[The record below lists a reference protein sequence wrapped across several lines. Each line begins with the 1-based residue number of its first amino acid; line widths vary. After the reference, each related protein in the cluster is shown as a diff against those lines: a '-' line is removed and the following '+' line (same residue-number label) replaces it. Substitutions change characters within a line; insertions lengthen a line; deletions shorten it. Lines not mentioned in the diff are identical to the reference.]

1 MGWLG
6 KQPCRELVF
15 LWGWTETVGS
25 SATSWIFFL
34 SVFGMPNALHRW
46 AEELCN
52 GVWSGLLPLK
62 CCRAG
67 LYHPLGGGAVVT
79 GNCKGSL
86 CPFHPVGFS
95 AVVASRR
102 LSINVICGH

>member
-34 SVFGMPNALHRW
+34 SVFGMPNALH
-46 AEELCN
+46 
-52 GVWSGLLPLK
+52 S
-62 CCRAG
+62 
-67 LYHPLGGGAVVT
+67 LGDGQKSSVMVFGQ
-79 GNCKGSL
+79 GCS
-86 CPFHPVGFS
+86 H
-95 AVVASRR
+95 
-102 LSINVICGH
+102 